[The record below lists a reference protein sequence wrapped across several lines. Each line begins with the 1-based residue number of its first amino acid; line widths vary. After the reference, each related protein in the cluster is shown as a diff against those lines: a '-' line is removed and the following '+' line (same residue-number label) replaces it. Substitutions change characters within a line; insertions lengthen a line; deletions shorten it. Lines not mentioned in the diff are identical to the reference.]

1 MRVKAFHSWII
12 RLRHSFVVFAHDV
25 LVIPIAWLGAL
36 WLRFNLGEIP
46 VAHWQAALSALPV
59 VILIQT
65 LSYHIFGLYRGVWRF
80 ASMPDLLRIFKA
92 VLTASLFIVLTLFF
106 FNRLESTPRSVFP
119 LYAMMLIM
127 ILGGARFVFRWLKDY
142 GRLLKGKRVLIVGAG
157 RSGESLV
164 RDMLRTENEDYL
176 PVAFIDDQA
185 SRQGFEIQGIRVV
198 GKIADLESV
207 AHKFAVDLVVI
218 AQPNASSVMMRDI
231 VSRCE
236 QAQVEF
242 RTLPSLNDLTS
253 GRVNIATLR
262 EVSLED
268 LLGRDPVS
276 LDWEAINAS
285 LQNKRVL
292 VTGGAGSIGS
302 ELCRQIAKLSPR
314 QLMIVDNSEFNLYK
328 LQLEIERDFPGL
340 NYSIHLV
347 DVTDTVAIS
356 SLMQHN
362 NLDVVFHAAAYKH
375 VPMLESQIRVAVRN
389 NILGTYNVATAAVA
403 ANVPKFVL
411 ISTDKAV
418 HPVNVMG
425 ATKRAAEI
433 ICQNLNSQVSTQFI
447 TVRFGNVLGSAGSV
461 VPLFK
466 QQIASGGPITVTDPE
481 ITRFFMTIPEASQLI
496 LQATVLAKGGEI
508 FVLDM
513 GEPVKI
519 SFLAEQMI
527 RLAGLEPHKDIAIKY
542 IGLRPGEKLY
552 EELFHQHESLLA
564 TQHKKIL
571 LAKYRENPWHDI
583 KNMLECIDEACVL
596 HDSGRIQQ
604 LVCQLV
610 PEYSQKSEEPNKNI
624 IEAVG
629 VE

>member
-1 MRVKAFHSWII
+1 MRLKTFNSWFI

-25 LVIPIAWLGAL
+25 LMIPIAWLGAL

-46 VAHWQAALSALPV
+46 AAHWQAALSALPI
-59 VILIQT
+59 VILIQIF
-65 LSYHIFGLYRGVWRF
+65 SYHIFGLYRGVWRF

-119 LYAMMLIM
+119 LYAMILIM

-164 RDMLRTENEDYL
+164 RDMLRTENENYL
-176 PVAFIDDQA
+176 PVAFIDDHDN
-185 SRQGFEIQGIRVV
+185 RQGFEIQGVRVV
-198 GKIADLESV
+198 GKISDLEAI
-207 AHKFAVDLVVI
+207 AHKLAIDLVVI
-218 AQPNASSVMMRDI
+218 AQPNASSAVIRDI
-231 VSRCE
+231 VARCE
-236 QAQVEF
+236 QAEVDY

-276 LDWEAINAS
+276 LDWDAINAS
-285 LQNKRVL
+285 LQNKRIL

-302 ELCRQIAKLSPR
+302 ELCRQIARLNPQ

-328 LQLEIERDFPGL
+328 LQLEIEREIPNL

-347 DVTDTVAIS
+347 DVTDKIAITT
-356 SLMQHN
+356 LMQKN
-362 NLDVVFHAAAYKH
+362 KLDVVFHAAAYKH
-375 VPMLESQIRVAVRN
+375 VPMLETQIRVAVRN
-389 NILGTYNVATAAVA
+389 NVLGTYYVASAAVA
-403 ANVPKFVL
+403 ANVPRFVL

-433 ICQNLNSQVSTQFI
+433 ICQNFHANVSTQFI

-466 QQIASGGPITVTDPE
+466 QQIASGGPLTVTDPE

-527 RLAGLEPHKDIAIKY
+527 RLAGLEPEKDIAIDY
-542 IGLRPGEKLY
+542 IGLRPGEKLF
-552 EELFHQHESLLA
+552 EELFHQHESLLP
-564 TQHKKIL
+564 TKHKKIL
-571 LAKYRENPWHDI
+571 LAKYRKKDCKEI
-583 KNMLECIDEACVL
+583 QNMLNSTEEACVV
-596 HDSGRIQQ
+596 HDIERVQVLIK
-604 LVCQLV
+604 QLV
-610 PEYSQKSEEPNKNI
+610 PEFNQNNTEQEINK
-624 IEAVG
+624 IET
-629 VE
+629 VEVE